1 LLARITYGL
10 VGLALLTLIL
20 GFFQKSS
27 NALLY
32 VSIVL
37 SVIAIVLVLVGA
49 ARRARELP
57 SGAGS
62 PEPGYEPAFED
73 TQITALEDELPEG
86 LLSAFDEEEEEEE
99 EPGEVLPRRRPA
111 AAKPAAKPAAKS
123 SAAKSRA
130 RASTATKAAS
140 SKVIVVPGRDRYH
153 ASSCRFIQGKDD
165 VEEVTPA
172 TAKRRGYQPCSA
184 CKPG

>member
-10 VGLALLTLIL
+10 VGLALATLIA

-37 SVIAIVLVLVGA
+37 SVLAIVLVVIGA
-49 ARRARELP
+49 ARRAREVP
-57 SGAGS
+57 AA
-62 PEPGYEPAFED
+62 EVEFEPAFEEAGS
-73 TQITALEDELPEG
+73 TTLEDEIPAD
-86 LLSAFDEEEEEEE
+86 LLSPFDEEEEEEE
-99 EPGEVLPRRRPA
+99 EEEELEIIPTRRTTTRTSTRTTTRKPA
-111 AAKPAAKPAAKS
+111 AAAKS
-123 SAAKSRA
+123 PAKTKARADSAAG
-130 RASTATKAAS
+130 
-140 SKVIVVPGRDRYH
+140 KVIVVPGRDRYH
-153 ASSCRFIQGKDD
+153 TPACRFIQGKTGT
-165 VEEVTPA
+165 EEVTAA